1 MESIALVTLEAVVT
15 PTVFSTLV
23 QSNIAQSKCSRHDL
37 GPGRFRDCRNQVSDL
52 GIR

>member
-23 QSNIAQSKCSRHDL
+23 QPNIAQSKCSRHDL
-37 GPGRFRDCRNQVSDL
+37 GPARFRGRLNQVSDL